1 MNDQNDW
8 PHIAVMGGGAV
19 GCYYGGMLARAGAR
33 VTLIGRA
40 QQVAAIQRDGLW
52 FDGLHFQETIP
63 MQASEDPAAAQD
75 AQLVLMCVKTQ
86 DTAQAAIALK
96 PWLAPDAV
104 VVSLQNGVENASLIA
119 QYTANPAIAAVVYVA
134 CAMTAPGKVRH
145 TGRGDLVIGGIEGA
159 AGIAAPT
166 AAQIDQVSR
175 TLVRAGIPCA
185 ISANVEGELWGK
197 LLINCAYNAV
207 SALGRSRYQR
217 QVALPETRALMQDT
231 VREVLAVALAEG
243 VRMPDGDWVD
253 IALKLAD
260 AMPQATSSTAQDIA
274 LGKQTE
280 IDHLNGLVVRRGAAR
295 GVPTPVNRAL
305 HALVKLLEQ
314 APAA

>member
-1 MNDQNDW
+1 
-8 PHIAVMGGGAV
+8 MGGGAV

-40 QQVAAIQRDGLW
+40 QLVAAIRRDGLR

-63 MQASEDPAAAQD
+63 MLASEDPAAAQD
-75 AQLVLMCVKTQ
+75 ARLVLMCVKTQ

-119 QYTANPAIAAVVYVA
+119 RYTANPVIAAVVYVA
-134 CAMTAPGKVRH
+134 CAMTAPGRVRH
-145 TGRGDLVIGGIEGA
+145 TGRGDLVIGGIEEA
-159 AGIAAPT
+159 ADTAAPS
-166 AAQIDQVSR
+166 AAQIDQVAR
-175 TLVRAGIPCA
+175 TLVRAGIPCTM
-185 ISANVEGELWGK
+185 SANVEGELWGK
-197 LLINCAYNAV
+197 LLINCAYNAI

-217 QVALPETRALMQDT
+217 QVALPETRALMQDV
-231 VREVLAVALAEG
+231 VREVLAVAAAEG
-243 VRMPDGDWVD
+243 IRMPDGDWVD
-253 IALKLAD
+253 IAVKLAD

-280 IDHLNGLVVRRGAAR
+280 IDYLNGLVVRRGTAR